1 MSMSSNMISHV
12 ESVLAEIR
20 EQGLYKQERLLVSP
34 QGASIRAEGWDDS
47 LINLCANNYL
57 GLANHPQLVAAAH
70 RGLDEHGFGMA
81 SVRFICGT
89 QDIHKT
95 LEHKLAAFL
104 KMEDTI
110 LFSSCFDANGGIFE
124 VLLTDL
130 DAVISDSLNHASI
143 IDGVRLCKARRYRYA
158 NSDMEDLEKQLQASA
173 DARFRLVVTDGVF
186 SMDGTYANLP
196 AICDLAERHD
206 ALVMVDDSHAVGFVG
221 ERGAGTPE
229 LQGVEGRVHITT
241 GTFGKA
247 LGGASGGYITGPQA
261 FIDLLRQRA
270 RPYLFS
276 NSLAPSIVCATLAA
290 LELLEE
296 SADLRRQLAENTAYF
311 RERMTAAGFD
321 VIPGEHAIAPVMTG
335 DAKLAQQLASGL
347 MEQGVYVTA
356 FSFPV
361 VPKGQAR
368 VRTQL
373 SAALSRAQI
382 DHAIAAFI
390 TVGQQVGLIPAGDSQ

>member
-1 MSMSSNMISHV
+1 MSSKMISFV
-12 ESVLAEIR
+12 ETVLAEIR
-20 EQGLYKQERLLVSP
+20 EQGLYKQERPLVSP
-34 QGASIRAEGWDDS
+34 QGPSIHAEGWDGD

-57 GLANHPQLVAAAH
+57 GLANHPTLLAAAH
-70 RGLDEHGFGMA
+70 EGLDRYGFGMA

-89 QDIHKT
+89 QDIHKQ
-95 LEHKLAAFL
+95 LESKLAEFL
-104 KMEDTI
+104 KMDDAI

-124 VLLTDL
+124 VLLGAE

-143 IDGVRLCKARRYRYA
+143 IDGVRLCKAQRFRYA
-158 NSDMEDLEKQLQASA
+158 NSDMNDLEAQLKAA
-173 DARFRLVVTDGVF
+173 ATARFRLVVTDGVF
-186 SMDGTYANLP
+186 SMDGTYARLTE
-196 AICDLAERHD
+196 ICDLAERYD

-221 ERGAGTPE
+221 KRGAGTPE

-290 LELLEE
+290 LELLEQ
-296 SADLRRQLAENTAYF
+296 SADLRRRLAENTTYF
-311 RERMTAAGFD
+311 RDRMVAAGFD
-321 VIPGEHAIAPVMTG
+321 VIAGEHAIVPVMTG

-347 MEQGVYVTA
+347 MQQGIFVTA

-368 VRTQL
+368 VRTQM
-373 SAALSRAQI
+373 SAALSREQI
-382 DHAIAAFI
+382 NRAIEAFI

>member
-1 MSMSSNMISHV
+1 MSSNMIGFV
-12 ESVLAEIR
+12 EAQLADIR
-20 EQGLYKQERLLVSP
+20 EQGLYKQERPLVSP
-34 QGASIRAEGWDDS
+34 QGPSIRAEGWEDD

-57 GLANHPQLVAAAH
+57 GLANHPTLVAAAH

-89 QDIHKT
+89 QDIHKN
-95 LEHKLAAFL
+95 LEYKLAAFL
-104 KMEDTI
+104 KMDDAI

-124 VLLTDL
+124 VLLGEQ

-143 IDGVRLCKARRYRYA
+143 IDGVRLCKASRYRYA
-158 NSDMEDLEKQLQASA
+158 NSDMADLEQQLQAA
-173 DARFRLVVTDGVF
+173 AGARFRLIVTDGVF

-290 LELLEE
+290 LELLEQ
-296 SADLRRQLAENTAYF
+296 SADLRLRLAENTAYF
-311 RERMTAAGFD
+311 RERMVAAGFD
-321 VIPGEHAIAPVMTG
+321 LIAGEHAIAPVMTG

-368 VRTQL
+368 VRTQM
-373 SAALSRAQI
+373 SAALGRDQI
-382 DHAIAAFI
+382 DRAIAAFI
-390 TVGQQVGLIPAGDSQ
+390 TVGKQVGLIPAGDSQ

>member
-1 MSMSSNMISHV
+1 MSSNMISHV

-20 EQGLYKQERLLVSP
+20 EQGLYKQERSLVSP

-104 KMEDTI
+104 KMDDTI

-124 VLLTDL
+124 VLLGEQ

-290 LELLEE
+290 LELLEK
-296 SADLRRQLAENTAYF
+296 SADLRCQLVEKTAYF
-311 RERMTAAGFD
+311 RERMVAAGFD

-368 VRTQL
+368 VRTQM
-373 SAALSRAQI
+373 SAALSHEQI

-390 TVGQQVGLIPAGDSQ
+390 TVGQQVGLIPTGDSQ

>member
-1 MSMSSNMISHV
+1 MPRRVLVTGGAGFIGSAVVRRLIAATSDEVLVVDKLTYAGNLSSLREVSEEPRFEFLRADIADEPAMRGAFASFDPDLVLHLAAESHV
-12 ESVLAEIR
+12 DRS
-20 EQGLYKQERLLVSP
+20 
-34 QGASIRAEGWDDS
+34 
-47 LINLCANNYL
+47 
-57 GLANHPQLVAAAH
+57 
-70 RGLDEHGFGMA
+70 
-81 SVRFICGT
+81 
-89 QDIHKT
+89 
-95 LEHKLAAFL
+95 
-104 KMEDTI
+104 
-110 LFSSCFDANGGIFE
+110 
-124 VLLTDL
+124 
-130 DAVISDSLNHASI
+130 
-143 IDGVRLCKARRYRYA
+143 
-158 NSDMEDLEKQLQASA
+158 
-173 DARFRLVVTDGVF
+173 
-186 SMDGTYANLP
+186 
-196 AICDLAERHD
+196 
-206 ALVMVDDSHAVGFVG
+206 
-221 ERGAGTPE
+221 
-229 LQGVEGRVHITT
+229 
-241 GTFGKA
+241 
-247 LGGASGGYITGPQA
+247 ITGPQA

-361 VPKGQAR
+361 VPKDQAR

-373 SAALSRAQI
+373 SAGLSREQI

-390 TVGQQVGLIPAGDSQ
+390 RVGQQVGLIPAGDGQ

>member
-1 MSMSSNMISHV
+1 MSETMIKHV
-12 ESVLAEIR
+12 ESVLADIR
-20 EQGLYKQERLLVSP
+20 EQGLYKQERPLSSP
-34 QGASIRAEGWDDS
+34 QGASIHAQGWDDD

-57 GLANHPQLVAAAH
+57 GLANHPQLIAAAH

-95 LEHKLAAFL
+95 LEQKLAAFIG
-104 KMEDTI
+104 MDDAI

-124 VLLTDL
+124 VLLGGE

-143 IDGVRLCKARRYRYA
+143 IDGVRLCKARRFRYA
-158 NSDMEDLEKQLQASA
+158 NSDMADLETQLRAAA

-186 SMDGTYANLP
+186 SMDGTYARL
-196 AICDLAERHD
+196 ADICDLAERYD

-276 NSLAPSIVCATLAA
+276 NSLAPSIVQATLAA
-290 LELLEE
+290 LDLIEQ
-296 SADLRRQLAENTAYF
+296 SAELRRQLADSTAYF
-311 RERMTAAGFD
+311 RDRMVAAGFD
-321 VIPGEHAIAPVMTG
+321 VVPGEHAIVPVMTG
-335 DAKLAQQLASGL
+335 DARLAQQLASGL
-347 MEQGVYVTA
+347 MEQGVFVTA

-368 VRTQL
+368 VRTQM
-373 SAALSRAQI
+373 SAALSREQI
-382 DHAIAAFI
+382 DSAIAAFI
-390 TVGQQVGLIPAGDSQ
+390 TVGRQVGLIPAGEVQ